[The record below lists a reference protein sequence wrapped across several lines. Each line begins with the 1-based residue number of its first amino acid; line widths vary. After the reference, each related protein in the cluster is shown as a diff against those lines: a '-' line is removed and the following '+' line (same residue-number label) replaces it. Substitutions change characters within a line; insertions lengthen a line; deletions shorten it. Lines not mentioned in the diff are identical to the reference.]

1 MQEFTYK
8 CVPVPSSIT
17 VEKARQNQA
26 QAIFEYQN
34 MINEAAAGGWELSHV
49 DSITSEQ
56 PAGFLGGLFGQ
67 PPMITAHKLLVFKKA
82 IMEASS

>member
-17 VEKARQNQA
+17 VKKAQQNQA

-34 MINEAAAGGWELSHV
+34 MINEAAVGGWELSHV

-56 PAGFLGGLFGQ
+56 QSGCLGGLFGQ
-67 PPMITAHKLLVFKKA
+67 PPIVTTYKLLVFKKA
-82 IMEASS
+82 LKAAP